1 MLKVF
6 HLFHPIHGVI
16 RKPERQTTKTFA
28 RQMYPGD
35 SSNFIEKFKKATS
48 KSYGKLLLDLRPNI
62 LEKDQFVTEDDYD
75 NDKKVYQN
83 PFTTNKTSPPM
94 TQMYSQ
100 KLKQHKRDRLQY
112 EKRNTVRAMDIK
124 SEIDELMNNK
134 SVPENAKSNRC
145 SDLLQE

>member
-1 MLKVF
+1 M
-6 HLFHPIHGVI
+6 
-16 RKPERQTTKTFA
+16 
-28 RQMYPGD
+28 
-35 SSNFIEKFKKATS
+35 
-48 KSYGKLLLDLRPNI
+48 
-62 LEKDQFVTEDDYD
+62 EKDQFVTEDDYD

-124 SEIDELMNNK
+124 SEMDELMKRIILYKRMLKATDIVTRYKNINF
-134 SVPENAKSNRC
+134 
-145 SDLLQE
+145 